1 MGFQSKGDHAMRY
14 LLMCYFDEQWWEQM
28 PAAQKGKL
36 MEEYSAFAQGI
47 VQPGHFRASA
57 KRQPTSTS
65 TTVREQNGKRVTTD
79 GPFAETKA
87 QLGGASLVECQDR
100 DEAMAL
106 AGCIPTL
113 RAGGAIE
120 VRPVAWTSQ
129 P

>member
-1 MGFQSKGDHAMRY
+1 MQY
-14 LLMCYFDEQWWEQM
+14 LLMCYFDEQRWEQM

-36 MEEYSAFAQGI
+36 MEKYGAFAQDI
-47 VQPGHFRASA
+47 VTGGHFHASV
-57 KRQPTSTS
+57 KLQPTSTA

-79 GPFAETKA
+79 GPFAETKE
-87 QLGGASLVECQDR
+87 QLGGSFLVECQDR

-106 AGCIPTL
+106 AGRIPTL

-120 VRPVAWTSQ
+120 VRPVVWTSQ

>member
-1 MGFQSKGDHAMRY
+1 MRY
-14 LLMCYFDEQWWEQM
+14 LLMCYFDEQWLEQM

-36 MEEYSAFAQGI
+36 IEEYSAFAQGI

-65 TTVREQNGKRVTTD
+65 TTVREQNGKRITTD
-79 GPFAETKA
+79 GPFAETKE
-87 QLGGASLVECQDR
+87 QLGGSFLVECF
-100 DEAMAL
+100 
-106 AGCIPTL
+106 
-113 RAGGAIE
+113 RAISRISLSRERRATARVGGASA